1 MPQWIRVSGLPGH
14 VGKVVLRPRRVRVF
28 GTQVVFARV
37 RDGAPQV
44 TRSGKVTAGSEVNN
58 HRLPTLLRGVR
69 CREADD
75 VPRDGPELDNS
86 VREMSIVE
94 ADVVAE
100 PPDGLEITREPFVG
114 EIRGGA
120 CHVEV
125 ER

>member
-14 VGKVVLRPRRVRVF
+14 VGKVVLRPQRVRVF
-28 GTQVVFARV
+28 GTQVVFGRPRWRA
-37 RDGAPQV
+37 
-44 TRSGKVTAGSEVNN
+44 TRSRAAAKLPLAPKSITTACPRFFAASAVGKLMT
-58 HRLPTLLRGVR
+58 
-69 CREADD
+69 CR
-75 VPRDGPELDNS
+75 VYGPELDNS
-86 VREMSIVE
+86 VREMSVVV